1 MLSAR
6 KVAERLGC
14 AQDYVSKLCRE
25 GKLAGKQIDGAWFI
39 EQESISTFEKM
50 REVAKIA
57 RAEALADQR
66 RKENKE
72 YQIQRAGEFKK
83 QFFAR
88 AVGAVRT
95 GVFFAAGS
103 ALLLGSVVFA
113 GEHGKVNTV
122 QETAAHTQQVGT
134 SVAQHSA
141 LFFGTPTTSVALSAA
156 VGETAAAAVG
166 SFFSRVIS
174 YFFAA
179 PAAHYVVA
187 PENPTA
193 YVPQQVTETQSSA
206 PGPGAPVAPTKTVV
220 VQQNTYPV
228 IQRTLERVVSVGG
241 ISDAELTDR
250 LNQLN
255 NKLQSQIST
264 IANPGYGSPRGNFD
278 FSQAVNNLSNVTVHG
293 VSGLTDADIPDTISL
308 SGVTIGGATIS
319 SFTGTGLSVVNGVL
333 TASGGSG
340 FSTTSADYYV
350 NASSTIPK
358 TYSDN
363 VFTGGNIFGNSTT
376 TNATT
381 TNLYIAGSVRGG
393 GLTTSCIGSG
403 DKIIWD
409 ATTGQFGCGTD
420 AGGSG
425 SGISGLKAQYGTAQT
440 GATQTLA
447 TSTSGTDF
455 TITSA
460 GDIHTFN
467 LPSASASNRGLLTAA
482 DFTTFNSKQSALS
495 FAYPLLNSAGTIS
508 LAFSTT
514 TANTWSALQTFTS
527 GFLAAASSTVN
538 NTLAV
543 TGATTLGSTL
553 NVLGQTTLATSL
565 SGLLKATAGVV
576 STATAGVDYLT
587 SANVFSY
594 LFPGNATSTQL
605 TFNGGFLSTASSTIN
620 STFHIGGLSD
630 GALAVFGGL
639 VSSGATTT
647 AGTGLTYSGNAFNV
661 NSIQSISKLS
671 NLASA
676 GFVKTSSDGTL
687 SVDTATY
694 LTSALTSIGPAG
706 QTTTGAAVT
715 LASSTAG
722 TDFTITGSGSTLT
735 FNLPTASASNRG
747 LLSSTDWN
755 TFNNKGNVGYPFA
768 LSGNAT
774 STLTQ
779 FNAGLTAFAS
789 STIGSGT
796 QSGGLTIFGGATT
809 TANAYFGAAITGA
822 TTFTLPTLGTAAG
835 AFLAVDA
842 NGQIIATTTPSGGG
856 GGSGTV
862 TNIATIYPL
871 LGGPITNTGT
881 LSLAFGTTTANI
893 WGSLQT
899 FSAGFL
905 AAASSTVNGTF
916 VVTGQTTL
924 ASSLNGPLQANQGL
938 VSATSS
944 VGTLYGGTGV
954 TSYTTGDI
962 LYADATNH
970 LAKLGI
976 GSTGSVL
983 KVAGGLPGWGLDAT
997 GGGSGGGSWSTT
1009 TSQVAGELINYS
1021 NNSTDIVTI
1030 GNNATTSAAFW
1041 FDPTAL
1047 VGYISNKL
1055 GIGTSTPSQA
1065 LSVQGNSYVS
1075 GTSFFGGAVTATS
1088 TLNVTGL
1095 STLGSLNVTG
1105 ATTLATSLTGLLK
1118 ASSGVVSTA
1127 AYTDFPT
1134 IAAGTILANATGGT
1148 AAPTAV
1154 ATSTL
1159 FGTGTGG
1166 QVLTWS
1172 AGVPTWAATTTYSAP
1187 LVFSNGNVSCT
1198 AASAGV
1204 AGCLS
1209 GTDWSTFNNKQAT
1222 IAAAWPITL
1231 TGATVGFNGLSTS
1244 TAAVVGNIPYY
1255 SGVNTFANVAT
1266 SAPAI
1271 GSVLT
1276 YSGTLGSLVGGVGGT
1291 FGIAN
1296 TSITNAMLA
1305 GSIAYSKLA
1314 LTGAILN
1321 ADLAGSIAYSKLSLT
1336 GAILNAD
1343 LAGSIAASKLVG
1355 TDITTVGTV
1364 TSGTWSGSFGTV
1376 SGANLT
1382 NLTAANVTGS
1392 HTLPD
1397 GVLSTNVP
1405 LLNAANA
1412 FSSTLNVAGI
1422 STLAGVLSTASST
1435 FTNSLHISSLS
1446 DGALAVFGG
1455 LVSSGATTTAG
1466 TGLTYSGNAFNVNSI
1481 QSISRLSNLATAGFV
1496 KTASDGTLSVD
1507 TSTYLTSAVTSV
1519 TGTWPIISSGGN
1531 TPAISFGGLSTSTA
1545 AVVGNIPYFSG
1556 ANTFANVATSA
1567 PAIGSVV
1574 TYSGTLG
1581 SFVGGVGG
1589 TFGIANTSIT
1599 NAMLAGSIAYSKL
1612 SLTGAIL
1619 NADLAGSIAYSKLSL
1634 TGAILNADLAG
1645 SIAAS
1650 KLVGSDIAT
1659 VGTIGTG
1666 VWQGTKIG
1674 LAYGGTNAD
1683 LSATGGAS
1691 QVLRQ
1696 SSSGGAITVSQL
1708 AASDLSNGTTGS
1720 GAVALAGSPT
1730 FSGNA
1735 AFGNASTTQIGST
1748 GNAYFATSAGSV
1760 GIGTTTPTSALS
1772 VQGNSYHSGTA
1783 FFGGAITATSTLTLS
1798 ALSNGALAVFGGLVS
1813 SGATTTAGTGL
1824 TYTGNAFN
1832 VNTTQNVAKL
1842 SNLTTNGF
1850 VKTSGSDGTLSV
1862 DTSTY
1867 LTSALTSIG
1876 PTGQTTTGPAV
1887 TFASSTTGTDFT
1899 ITGSGSTLTFN
1910 LPTASASNRG
1920 LLSSTD
1926 WTTFNNKGSGT
1937 VTAVSVASANG
1948 FAGSSSGGATPAL
1961 TLTTTVTGLLKG
1973 NGTAISAAALT
1984 DFPAIAANT
1993 VLANN
1998 TSGSAAPTAIA
2009 TSSLFQNAS
2018 ATLSGLLT
2026 STDWT
2031 TFNNKG
2037 SGTVTSVTGT
2047 WPIISSGGA
2056 TPAISFGGLS
2066 TSTAAVVGN
2075 IPYFSGVN
2083 TFANVATTAPAIGS
2097 VLTYSGTLGSLVGG
2111 VGGTFGIANTS
2122 ITNAM
2127 LAGSIAYSK
2136 LSLTGAI
2143 LNADLAGSIA
2153 ASKLVGTDITTV
2165 GTITSGTWSGSFGAV
2180 SGANLTNLTAANVT
2194 GSHTLSDGVLSTN
2207 VPLLNVANT
2216 FSSTGITSFGGSVG
2230 IVTTNPLAKLEV
2242 VGSSQAATD
2251 RSTHFELSTG
2261 TGLLTDEK
2269 LVFGVHDGDYSWIQ
2283 AVKNGTGY
2291 RNLALE
2297 PGGGNVGIGT
2307 TTPASKLSIEAAV
2320 TAGTAPGLL
2329 LSNTNGSVGSGAA
2342 IDFYFGAYNKSS
2354 RIYSYAVNANQ
2365 GDLRF
2370 ATANGSSFADAM
2382 TILGSN
2388 QYVGIGSTSP
2398 SRAMSIQSAVS
2409 TAQMTVAYD
2418 TSRYTDF
2425 LTNSTGDLTITPQGQ
2440 DATLYDSNLWICS
2453 GVACPTG
2460 TPTGTGNIIAETN
2473 IGIGTTTPKYRLTIE
2488 SQSTSEDLFQIATS
2502 SNQKVFIVD
2511 RNGSV
2516 GIGTTTPTRQFS
2528 ISDRLFVGAGG
2539 VSGMG
2544 TATSTF
2550 MGDIKITGKLDVGTI
2565 DPVYTIDGVKY
2576 ATYGHSTVGIKEEAV
2591 EVLEVTNKNPKT
2603 GKFEIKISFKD
2614 LDKGSDLWLFY
2625 QVTDFGTNWKNL
2637 VINLTASFDGSVFY
2651 TKVPNE
2657 AAVIIST
2664 SQPGEVSARFIAN
2677 RYDSSKW
2684 PNIRPDQSGPYKGHE
2699 LETSAGQGMPLGT
2712 EPISSALDAAL

>member
-25 GKLAGKQIDGAWFI
+25 GKLVGRQVDGAWFI
-39 EQESISTFEKM
+39 EQESISVFEKM
-50 REVAKIA
+50 RDVAKVA

-66 RKENKE
+66 RRENKE
-72 YQIQRAGEFKK
+72 YKIQHAGEIKK

-88 AVGAVRT
+88 AIGAART
-95 GVFFAAGS
+95 GLFFAAGS

-113 GEHGKVNTV
+113 GENGKAHGV
-122 QETAAHTQQVGT
+122 QTAPVQLGQGGVP
-134 SVAQHSA
+134 VAQHSA

-156 VGETAAAAVG
+156 VEETAAAAVG
-166 SFFSRVIS
+166 NFFSRVIS

-206 PGPGAPVAPTKTVV
+206 PGPDAPVAPTKTVV

-241 ISDAELTDR
+241 ISETELTDR

-403 DKIIWD
+403 DKIVWD

-447 TSTSGTDF
+447 TSTAGTDF

-715 LASSTAG
+715 LASSTTG

-809 TANAYFGAAITGA
+809 TANAYFASAVTAA

-842 NGQIIATTTPSGGG
+842 NGQIISTTTPSGGG

-862 TNIATIYPL
+862 TNIATTYPL

-924 ASSLNGPLQANQGL
+924 ASSLNGPLQANQGV

-944 VGTLYGGTGV
+944 VGTLYGGTGI

-1009 TSQVAGELINYS
+1009 TSQVPGELINYS

-1055 GIGTSTPSQA
+1055 GIGTSSPSQA
-1065 LSVQGNSYVS
+1065 LSIQGNSYVS

-1088 TLNVTGL
+1088 TLSVTGL

-1134 IAAGTILANATGGT
+1134 IAAGTLLANATGGT

-1154 ATSTL
+1154 ATSSL
-1159 FGTGTGG
+1159 FGTGSGG
-1166 QVLTWS
+1166 QVLTWN
-1172 AGVPTWAATTTYSAP
+1172 AGVPQWVATTTYSAP

-1255 SGVNTFANVAT
+1255 SGLNTFANVAT

-1405 LLNAANA
+1405 LLDAANA
-1412 FSSTLNVAGI
+1412 FSNTGNNTFVGNVGVGSSTPTSRLSIQGNQYTSGTAFFGGAVTATSTLTVQGQT
-1422 STLAGVLSTASST
+1422 TLATSLTGLLKASSGVVSTAALTDFPAIAANTVLANNTSGSAAPTAVATSSLFQNASATLSGLLTSTDWSTFNNKSGFAYPFTTNSGYVSTTSVVGFLTGGIFSNASST
-1435 FTNSLHISSLS
+1435 FSGTFHLPSLS

-1466 TGLTYSGNAFNVNSI
+1466 TGLTYTGNAFNVNSI
-1481 QSISRLSNLATAGFV
+1481 QSISKLSNLASAGFV
-1496 KTASDGTLSVD
+1496 KTSSDGTLSVD

-1519 TGTWPIISSGGN
+1519 SGTWPIISSGGN
-1531 TPAISFGGLSTSTA
+1531 TPALSFGGLSTSTA
-1545 AVVGNIPYFSG
+1545 AVVGNIPYYSG
-1556 ANTFANVATSA
+1556 VNTFANVATSA
-1567 PAIGSVV
+1567 PAIGSVL

-1581 SFVGGVGG
+1581 SLVGGVGG
-1589 TFGIANTSIT
+1589 TFGIANSAVT

-1612 SLTGAIL
+1612 SLTGAIV
-1619 NADLAGSIAYSKLSL
+1619 
-1634 TGAILNADLAG
+1634 NADLAG

-1730 FSGNA
+1730 FTGTA
-1735 AFGNASTTQIGST
+1735 IFANASTTQIGST

-1798 ALSNGALAVFGGLVS
+1798 PLGTAAGTFIAVNA
-1813 SGATTTAGTGL
+1813 SGQIIATTTP
-1824 TYTGNAFN
+1824 
-1832 VNTTQNVAKL
+1832 
-1842 SNLTTNGF
+1842 S
-1850 VKTSGSDGTLSV
+1850 TSG
-1862 DTSTY
+1862 
-1867 LTSALTSIG
+1867 
-1876 PTGQTTTGPAV
+1876 
-1887 TFASSTTGTDFT
+1887 
-1899 ITGSGSTLTFN
+1899 
-1910 LPTASASNRG
+1910 
-1920 LLSSTD
+1920 
-1926 WTTFNNKGSGT
+1926 
-1937 VTAVSVASANG
+1937 
-1948 FAGSSSGGATPAL
+1948 
-1961 TLTTTVTGLLKG
+1961 
-1973 NGTAISAAALT
+1973 
-1984 DFPAIAANT
+1984 
-1993 VLANN
+1993 
-1998 TSGSAAPTAIA
+1998 
-2009 TSSLFQNAS
+2009 
-2018 ATLSGLLT
+2018 
-2026 STDWT
+2026 
-2031 TFNNKG
+2031 
-2037 SGTVTSVTGT
+2037 VTSVTGT
-2047 WPIISSGGA
+2047 WPVISSGGT

-2127 LAGSIAYSK
+2127 LAGSIA
-2136 LSLTGAI
+2136 
-2143 LNADLAGSIA
+2143 

-2180 SGANLTNLTAANVT
+2180 SGANLTNLTAANIT
-2194 GSHTLSDGVLSTN
+2194 GSHTLSDNVLSTN
-2207 VPLLNVANT
+2207 VPLLNAANT
-2216 FSSTGITSFGGSVG
+2216 FSSSGITSFGGSVG

-2291 RNLALE
+2291 RYLNLN
-2297 PGGGNVGIGT
+2297 PGGGNVGVGT
-2307 TTPASKLSIEAAV
+2307 TTPDQAFSVNGSMSVSSAAQGYLKF
-2320 TAGTAPGLL
+2320 TSTSGINYIQSATKGTSGNGAPLYFTDMNA
-2329 LSNTNGSVGSGAA
+2329 SNTW
-2342 IDFYFGAYNKSS
+2342 
-2354 RIYSYAVNANQ
+2354 
-2365 GDLRF
+2365 
-2370 ATANGSSFADAM
+2370 M
-2382 TILGSN
+2382 TIGSTGNVGVGTTTPWRTLSVNGNSDLGTSALAGFFTATSTTASTFAGN
-2388 QYVGIGSTSP
+2388 VGIGSTSP

-2440 DATLYDSNLWICS
+2440 DATLYDSNLWVCS

-2565 DPVYTIDGVKY
+2565 DPVYTIDGLKY

-2591 EVLEVTNKNPKT
+2591 EVLEVTNKNAKT
-2603 GKFEIKISFKD
+2603 GKYETKISFKD

-2677 RYDSSKW
+2677 RYDSAKW
-2684 PNIRPDQSGPYKGHE
+2684 PNVRPDQGGSYKGHE
-2699 LETSAGQGMPLGT
+2699 LETTTTGQAAPARGI
-2712 EPISSALDAAL
+2712 EPISSTAAALDSASL